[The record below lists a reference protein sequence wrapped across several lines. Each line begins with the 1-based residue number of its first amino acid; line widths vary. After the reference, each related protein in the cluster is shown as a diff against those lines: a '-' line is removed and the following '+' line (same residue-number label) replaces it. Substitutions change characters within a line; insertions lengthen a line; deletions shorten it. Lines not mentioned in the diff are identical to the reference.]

1 MKKKVLLIGSA
12 GMAGQVI
19 KNELLNYSDFI
30 EVLDIARNS
39 NISVPSFL
47 LDITNF
53 SEVENIILSGN
64 FDYIINCVGI
74 LNKSAEENPDL
85 AILINSY
92 FPHFL
97 ESLTSKLNTKIIH
110 ISTDCVFSGTK
121 GGYIES
127 DFRDGKGFYA
137 QSKALGELWND
148 KDLTIRTSII
158 GPDKNFNGIGL
169 FNWFV
174 KQKGQVNGFANAF
187 WSGVT
192 TVQLAE
198 VILKIILG
206 EINFA
211 GLVHLTNN
219 SKISKFQ
226 LLNLIKEVFQ
236 LDGIEVKE
244 CKDYRVDKSFLNSNL
259 ELLNLSISY
268 KEMIVEMYEWMKLNH
283 YNY

>member
-19 KNELLNYSDFI
+19 KIELLKYPNSI
-30 EVLDIARNS
+30 EVFDIARNS
-39 NISVPSFL
+39 NISSPSFV

-53 SEVENIILSGN
+53 SEVEKIILSGK

-74 LNKSAEENPDL
+74 LNKSAEENPDI
-85 AILINSY
+85 AILVNSY

-97 ESLTSKLNTKIIH
+97 ESITRSLNTKILH
-110 ISTDCVFSGTK
+110 ISTDCVFSGMK

-127 DFRDGKGFYA
+127 DYKDGKGFYA

-174 KQKGQVNGFANAF
+174 KQRGQVNGFVNVF

-192 TVQLAE
+192 TVQLAN
-198 VILKIILG
+198 VIIKIILD
-206 EINFA
+206 EINCK

-226 LLNLIKEVFQ
+226 LFNLIKEVFKI
-236 LDGIEVKE
+236 DGIEVKE
-244 CKDYRVDKSFLNSNL
+244 CEDYTVDKSFLNTNL
-259 ELLNLSISY
+259 NFHNLVVSY
-268 KEMIVEMYEWMKLNH
+268 KEMIVEMHEWMKSNH
-283 YNY
+283 YKY

>member
-19 KNELLNYSDFI
+19 KIELLNYSNSI
-30 EVLDIARNS
+30 EFLDIARNS
-39 NISVPSFL
+39 NISEPSFL
-47 LDITNF
+47 LDVTNF
-53 SEVENIILSGN
+53 SEVENIILSGK

-74 LNKSAEENPDL
+74 LNKSAEDNPDQ
-85 AILINSY
+85 AILINAY

-97 ESLTSKLNTKIIH
+97 ESLTRTSNTQIIH
-110 ISTDCVFSGTK
+110 ISTDCVFSGIK

-127 DFRDGKGFYA
+127 DFKDGNGFYA
-137 QSKALGELWND
+137 QSKALGELLND

-174 KQKGQVNGFANAF
+174 KQEGQVNGFINAY

-192 TVQLAE
+192 TIQLAK
-198 VILKIILG
+198 VIIKIILG

-219 SKISKFQ
+219 SKISKFH
-226 LLNLIKEVFQ
+226 LLNSIKEVFQ
-236 LDGIEVKE
+236 LNGIEVVKCE
-244 CKDYRVDKSFLNSNL
+244 DYSVDKSFLNSNL
-259 ELLNLSISY
+259 DILNLSISY
-268 KEMIVEMYEWMKLNH
+268 KEMIYEMYEWIKINH
-283 YNY
+283 YSY

>member
-19 KNELLNYSDFI
+19 KIELLNYSDSI

-39 NISVPSFL
+39 NISTPTFL
-47 LDITNF
+47 LDVTNF
-53 SEVENIILSGN
+53 SEVENVILSGK

-74 LNKSAEENPDL
+74 LNKSAEDNPDQ
-85 AILINSY
+85 AILINAY

-97 ESLTSKLNTKIIH
+97 ESLTKKTNTIIIH
-110 ISTDCVFSGTK
+110 ISTDCVFSGIK

-127 DFRDGKGFYA
+127 DFKDGKGFYA
-137 QSKALGELWND
+137 QSKALGELLNG

-158 GPDKNFNGIGL
+158 GPDKNLNGIGL

-174 KQKGQVNGFANAF
+174 KQKGQVTGFVNAY

-192 TVQLAE
+192 TVQLAK
-198 VILKIILG
+198 VIIKIILG

-226 LLNLIKEVFQ
+226 LLNSIKEVFQ
-236 LDGIEVKE
+236 LDSIEVNE
-244 CKDYRVDKSFLNSNL
+244 CRDYRVDKSFLNSNL
-259 ELLNLSISY
+259 DILNLSISY
-268 KEMIVEMYEWMKLNH
+268 KEMIVEMYEWIKSNH
-283 YNY
+283 YKY